1 MVDALGLLL
10 RARLRR
16 WRGWVSLCL
25 LAGLLS
31 GLALAAVSAGH
42 RTATAFPQFVAA
54 HGYDALMISG
64 APMPALAKLPGV
76 ASATPVHQFAAGTP
90 TCACA
95 RPINPAY
102 FNLSGVAPSDLPRMV
117 RLVAGRMPNQNSPDE
132 VLASFRMQQDI
143 GVGVG
148 TVIRVRLYS
157 AAQQSAYLNG
167 AAVAPAGG
175 TVTLRVVGIE
185 AAEAEFPFAA
195 TTSYALYTT
204 AAFSRLWAGRTA
216 GVTFSFVR
224 LRGGAAAFPRFQ
236 AQARA
241 AGAFAVSDADTA
253 VGSIGTA
260 IWPQV
265 LGWWLLAGLTALAGM
280 VVLAQALARQAEADA
295 EPYGVYSAL
304 GATWRQLAG
313 AGLIATLLVA
323 VAGASIG
330 TALAVLLSPLTPV
343 GLARVA
349 ELSTGFTFDTV
360 VLGPGAGVAVLVV
373 LALGTWPAVRTAR
386 RAAR

>member
-102 FNLSGVAPSDLPRMV
+102 FNLSGVAPSDLARMV
-117 RLVAGRMPNQNSPDE
+117 KLVAGRMPNQNSPDE

-167 AAVAPAGG
+167 AA
-175 TVTLRVVGIE
+175 LR
-185 AAEAEFPFAA
+185 AE
-195 TTSYALYTT
+195 
-204 AAFSRLWAGRTA
+204 
-216 GVTFSFVR
+216 
-224 LRGGAAAFPRFQ
+224 
-236 AQARA
+236 
-241 AGAFAVSDADTA
+241 
-253 VGSIGTA
+253 
-260 IWPQV
+260 
-265 LGWWLLAGLTALAGM
+265 
-280 VVLAQALARQAEADA
+280 
-295 EPYGVYSAL
+295 
-304 GATWRQLAG
+304 
-313 AGLIATLLVA
+313 
-323 VAGASIG
+323 
-330 TALAVLLSPLTPV
+330 
-343 GLARVA
+343 
-349 ELSTGFTFDTV
+349 
-360 VLGPGAGVAVLVV
+360 
-373 LALGTWPAVRTAR
+373 
-386 RAAR
+386 